1 MECQMKERKTVMK
14 AVKDIKV
21 TGYGLRVTGYR
32 LWVIVLL
39 AVLPIVA
46 SAVEYKNMYQ
56 PTGYDRQR
64 TTMLAETPTAVF
76 QSTSTL
82 AGSGSAYSAT
92 PMLAE
97 DGTATYEGAS
107 NGPRRAKMGGSGTP
121 STPGQG
127 SEENQFPL
135 GDALI
140 PLLLFAL
147 TYGAWGLIRRKKQI
161 TKN

>member
-1 MECQMKERKTVMK
+1 MK
-14 AVKDIKV
+14 AIKDIKV
-21 TGYGLRVTGYR
+21 KGCRFSV
-32 LWVIVLL
+32 VVLL
-39 AVLPIVA
+39 TVLPIVA
-46 SAVEYKNMYQ
+46 NAVEYKNMYR

-92 PMLAE
+92 PILAE
-97 DGTATYEGAS
+97 DGTATYEGAG
-107 NGPRRAKMGGSGTP
+107 GPRRAPSTPGTP

-127 SEENQFPL
+127 SQENQFPL
-135 GDALI
+135 GDAFI

-147 TYGAWGLIRRKKQI
+147 AYGAWILTRRKKI
-161 TKN
+161 DY

>member
-1 MECQMKERKTVMK
+1 MKERKTVMK
-14 AVKDIKV
+14 AIKVIKV
-21 TGYGLRVTGYR
+21 TGYRLQVTGYR

-46 SAVEYKNMYQ
+46 SAVEYKNMYR
-56 PTGYDRQR
+56 PTGYEQR
-64 TTMLAETPTAVF
+64 TTVLAEAPTAVF

-92 PMLAE
+92 PTLDE

-107 NGPRRAKMGGSGTP
+107 SGPRRAKMGGTGTPGTP

-127 SEENQFPL
+127 SQENQFPL
-135 GDALI
+135 GDAFI
-140 PLLLFAL
+140 PLLLMVMAYATSIL
-147 TYGAWGLIRRKKQI
+147 LRRR
-161 TKN
+161 NSRV

>member
-1 MECQMKERKTVMK
+1 MKSRIEKIMM
-14 AVKDIKV
+14 I
-21 TGYGLRVTGYR
+21 G
-32 LWVIVLL
+32 LL

-97 DGTATYEGAS
+97 DGTATYEGA
-107 NGPRRAKMGGSGTP
+107 GGSRRTP
-121 STPGQG
+121 STPGTPYTPGQG
-127 SEENQFPL
+127 EEENQFPI

-140 PLLLFAL
+140 PLLLMVMAYA
-147 TYGAWGLIRRKKQI
+147 TYLLLRRRKRSV
-161 TKN
+161 

>member
-14 AVKDIKV
+14 SRIEKIMMI
-21 TGYGLRVTGYR
+21 GLLT
-32 LWVIVLL
+32 
-39 AVLPIVA
+39 VLPIVA

-64 TTMLAETPTAVF
+64 TTMLAEAPTVVF

-97 DGTATYEGAS
+97 DGTATYEGAG
-107 NGPRRAKMGGSGTP
+107 GPRRTP
-121 STPGQG
+121 STPGTPFTPG
-127 SEENQFPL
+127 AGEKENQFPL

-140 PLLLFAL
+140 PLLLMVMAYATSVL
-147 TYGAWGLIRRKKQI
+147 LRRRKSRV
-161 TKN
+161 

>member
-1 MECQMKERKTVMK
+1 MK
-14 AVKDIKV
+14 AIKDIKV
-21 TGYGLRVTGYR
+21 TGYR
-32 LWVIVLL
+32 LSVVVLL

-46 SAVEYKNMYQ
+46 SAVEYKNMYR

-82 AGSGSAYSAT
+82 AGSGSAYSAA

-97 DGTATYEGAS
+97 DGTATYEGAG
-107 NGPRRAKMGGSGTP
+107 GPRRAEMGGTGTPGTP

-127 SEENQFPL
+127 SQENQFPL

-147 TYGAWGLIRRKKQI
+147 AYGAWILTRRQK
-161 TKN
+161 TDY

>member
-1 MECQMKERKTVMK
+1 MK
-14 AVKDIKV
+14 AIKDIKV
-21 TGYGLRVTGYR
+21 MGCGIQVTGYR
-32 LWVIVLL
+32 LWVMVLL

-97 DGTATYEGAS
+97 DGTAMYEGA
-107 NGPRRAKMGGSGTP
+107 GAPRRTPATPGTP
-121 STPGQG
+121 FTPGQG

-140 PLLLFAL
+140 PLLLMVMAYA
-147 TYGAWGLIRRKKQI
+147 TYLLLRRRKSRV
-161 TKN
+161 